1 MKIGENNATLV
12 NKESVVTD
20 MQNTYVAQAR
30 WRFRGTWQY
39 LEREVIARDMSEAG
53 RVLYSVLPITF
64 FRSQDHAV
72 MIRYPLKQR
81 LELAT
86 AAQEA
91 ENWALPTVAEAL
103 DTSASLLHRRAAVDL
118 PASQPGWNPA
128 DSPSRK

>member
-1 MKIGENNATLV
+1 MKISENNATLV
-12 NKESVVTD
+12 IKESVVTD

-72 MIRYPLKQR
+72 MIRYPLKQQ
-81 LELAT
+81 LVLAT

-91 ENWALPTVAEAL
+91 EN
-103 DTSASLLHRRAAVDL
+103 
-118 PASQPGWNPA
+118 
-128 DSPSRK
+128 